1 MTLARPARPRHRRLC
16 LDTEG
21 TTYGSPLD
29 LAPCN
34 GSAREQWEVGTD
46 GLIAW
51 IYYLCCIGEA
61 GAKGGAGGV

>member
-1 MTLARPARPRHRRLC
+1 M
-16 LDTEG
+16 EG

-29 LAPCN
+29 WAPCN
-34 GSAREQWEVGTD
+34 GSAGEQWEVGTD